1 MICLRPL
8 LLAAGVLA
16 GAGLP
21 PHGLA
26 AEPPSPRAP
35 AAAANPEKAERA
47 DIARAEALLDKAEAF
62 YREKGQRA
70 HAAFSRSGEFQ
81 DGELY
86 VYVLD
91 PAGNFLASG
100 GSSVTLIGRNVR
112 NMPDARGKLFFR
124 EILDG
129 AKTRRTGLVE
139 YHWLNARSGQIERKT
154 ASYRVVDESIL
165 VVGYYT
171 SRGTA
176 EQARSLLWAAV
187 HEFKQHGERAFERF
201 NDLNGSFVQEDLY
214 VFVLDMDSQVI
225 RAHGGMPRMI
235 DRPVGELTDAT
246 GKPFIREMIQAARAR
261 DEGRLEY
268 AWRNPLTQKM
278 ERKQTWF
285 VRVGKQIIAVGAYA
299 GPLN

>member
-8 LLAAGVLA
+8 LLAAGVLT
-16 GAGLP
+16 GAGLI
-21 PHGLA
+21 PHGRA
-26 AEPPSPRAP
+26 AEPSPRAP
-35 AAAANPEKAERA
+35 VAAVANP
-47 DIARAEALLDKAEAF
+47 DIARTEALLDKAEAF
-62 YREKGQRA
+62 YRENGQRA

-100 GSSVTLIGRNVR
+100 GSSVNLIGRNVR
-112 NMPDARGKLFFR
+112 NMPDARGKPFFR

-129 AKTRRTGLVE
+129 ARTRRNGLVE
-139 YHWLNARSGQIERKT
+139 YHWLNPRSGLTERKT
-154 ASYRVVDESIL
+154 ARYRVVDDSIL
-165 VVGYYT
+165 VVGYYS
-171 SRGTA
+171 SRGTP
-176 EQARSLLWAAV
+176 EQARALLWTAV

-261 DEGRLEY
+261 DEGRLDY
-268 AWRNPLTQKM
+268 AWRNPLTHKM

-285 VRVGKQIIAVGAYA
+285 VRVGQQIIAVGAYA

>member
-8 LLAAGVLA
+8 LLAAGVMA
-16 GAGLP
+16 GAGLL
-21 PHGLA
+21 PHAMA
-26 AEPPSPRAP
+26 AEPAPSRPA
-35 AAAANPEKAERA
+35 AAAANP

-62 YREKGQRA
+62 YRAQGQRA

-81 DGELY
+81 DGDLY

-91 PAGNFLASG
+91 LSGNFLASG
-100 GSSVTLIGRNVR
+100 GSSATLIGRNVR
-112 NMPDARGKLFFR
+112 GMADARGKPFFR

-129 AKTRRTGLVE
+129 ARTRHNGLVE
-139 YHWLNARSGQIERKT
+139 YHWLNPRSGLTERKT
-154 ASYRVVDESIL
+154 ASYRVVDDSIL
-165 VVGYYT
+165 VVGYYS
-171 SRGTA
+171 SRGTP

-201 NDLNGSFVQEDLY
+201 NDLNGRFVQEDLY

-235 DRPVGELTDAT
+235 GRPVGELADAT
-246 GKPFIREMIQAARAR
+246 GKPFIREMIQAAQTR
-261 DEGRLEY
+261 DEGRLDY

-285 VRVGKQIIAVGAYA
+285 VRVGRQIIAVGAYA

>member
-8 LLAAGVLA
+8 LLATGLLT
-16 GAGLP
+16 GAGLV

-26 AEPPSPRAP
+26 AEPPAP
-35 AAAANPEKAERA
+35 HTAVVAANP

-62 YREKGQRA
+62 YRENGQRA
-70 HAAFSRSGEFQ
+70 HAAFSRSGEFR
-81 DGELY
+81 DGALY

-100 GSSVTLIGRNVR
+100 GSSVNLIGRNVR
-112 NMPDARGKLFFR
+112 DMPDARGKPFFR

-139 YHWLNARSGQIERKT
+139 YHWLNTGSGQSERKT
-154 ASYRVVDESIL
+154 ASYRVVGDSIL
-165 VVGYYT
+165 VVGYYS
-171 SRGTA
+171 SRATA

-201 NDLNGSFVQEDLY
+201 NDLNGRFVQDELY
-214 VFVLDMDSQVI
+214 VFVLDMDTQTI

-235 DRPVGELTDAT
+235 DRQVGELTDAN
-246 GKPFIREMIQAARAR
+246 GKPFIRDMIQAARAR
-261 DEGRLEY
+261 EGGQLDY

-285 VRVGKQIIAVGAYA
+285 VRVGKQIVAVGAYA
-299 GPLN
+299 GPVR